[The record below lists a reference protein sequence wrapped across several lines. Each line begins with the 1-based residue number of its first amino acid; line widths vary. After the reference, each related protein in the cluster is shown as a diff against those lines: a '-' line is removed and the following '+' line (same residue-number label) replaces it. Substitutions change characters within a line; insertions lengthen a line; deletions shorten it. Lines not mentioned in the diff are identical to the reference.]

1 MNKTEV
7 YEFLKNKNIKYE
19 VDEHIAVYNMEDLE
33 RVKLKYPEC
42 DAKNLFVRDDKRQSY
57 YLICVK
63 GDKRVNLK
71 EFRKKNNTRPLTF
84 CSSEELNSFL
94 SLIPGAVTPLGLLND
109 NECKVSLFLD
119 KELVEMDVIGIHP
132 NDNTATI
139 WIKAEDL
146 INIIKEH
153 GNSVHVIEI

>member
-1 MNKTEV
+1 MNKVEI
-7 YEFLKNKNIKYE
+7 YEFLNNKTIKYE

-33 RVKLKYPEC
+33 RVNLKYPKC
-42 DAKNLFVRDDKRQSY
+42 HAKNLFVRDDKRQSY

-84 CSSEELNSFL
+84 CSSEELSGLL

-109 NECKVSLFLD
+109 SECKVSLFLD
-119 KELVEMDVIGIHP
+119 KELLENDVIGIHP
-132 NDNTATI
+132 NDNTATL
-139 WIKAEDL
+139 WIKADDL

-153 GNSVHVIEI
+153 GNSVYIIEI

>member
-1 MNKTEV
+1 MNKVEI
-7 YEFLKNKNIKYE
+7 YEFLNDKTIKYE

-33 RVKLKYPEC
+33 RVNLKYPKC
-42 DAKNLFVRDDKRQSY
+42 HVKNLFVRDDKRQSY
-57 YLICVK
+57 YLISVK

-84 CSSEELNSFL
+84 CSSEELSGLL

-119 KELVEMDVIGIHP
+119 KELLENDVIGIHP
-132 NDNTATI
+132 NDNTATL
-139 WIKAEDL
+139 WIKADDL

-153 GNSVHVIEI
+153 GNSVYIIGI